1 MGQTT
6 VEKED
11 IQAEV
16 ENTSGKS
23 MPPS

>member
-1 MGQTT
+1 MGQAT

-16 ENTSGKS
+16 ENTCGK
-23 MPPS
+23 PAPS